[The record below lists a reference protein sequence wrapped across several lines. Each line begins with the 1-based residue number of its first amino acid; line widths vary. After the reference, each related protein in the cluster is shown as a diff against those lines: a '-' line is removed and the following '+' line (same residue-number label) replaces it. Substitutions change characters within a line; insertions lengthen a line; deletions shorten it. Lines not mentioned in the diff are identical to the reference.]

1 MADSTLDAL
10 DRAIALVDD
19 VLADPDLPSADRSD
33 AERIRDLLLESRSI
47 TEQAVALL
55 EEK

>member
-10 DRAIALVDD
+10 DRAIALADD